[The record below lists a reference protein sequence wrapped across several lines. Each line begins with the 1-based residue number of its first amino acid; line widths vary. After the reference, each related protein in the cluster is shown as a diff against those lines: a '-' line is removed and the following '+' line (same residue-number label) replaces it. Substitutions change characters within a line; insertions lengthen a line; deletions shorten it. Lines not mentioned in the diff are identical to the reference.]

1 MLVLWTS
8 GRNRCGRF
16 GMVCEELLEPAVGQ
30 RMLEQA
36 FDGAQRAGHD
46 VRPDFR
52 AIDDVHGVAD
62 TRRKDLRLEH
72 VIVVDPSDLLNELDP
87 IA

>member
-1 MLVLWTS
+1 
-8 GRNRCGRF
+8 
-16 GMVCEELLEPAVGQ
+16 
-30 RMLEQA
+30 MLEQA
-36 FDGAQRAGHD
+36 FDRAQRAGHD

-72 VIVVDPSDLLNELDP
+72 VIVVDPRICWMSWTPSLEMSSSLPMKGLT
-87 IA
+87 